1 MLPSRGSVLLR
12 IGFRTFFSTGREN
25 VWLFP
30 PSSTDASLLLQRRV
44 FPAPDY
50 QASAAGHNPA
60 AMRPKRNDFGR
71 LLAGRQAAQHP
82 VGQVRGAGDVL
93 PVLPVRDP
101 GSRPRRAGQAV
112 SVEGGGRGADVP
124 ILSAGARQ
132 PVGQPAADR
141 RHVHSQPQAGR
152 HGTRYRSLDYRSAPD
167 PGDSFFS
174 KILAIRQRNDRY
186 SNNQLYSSKK
196 NLIAAKTKKKI
207 QKKKDTQ

>member
-12 IGFRTFFSTGREN
+12 IGFRTFFPPGREN
-25 VWLFP
+25 VCLFP

-44 FPAPDY
+44 FPGPDY

-93 PVLPVRDP
+93 SVLPVRDP
-101 GSRPRRAGQAV
+101 GSWPRRAGQAV

-152 HGTRYRSLDYRSAPD
+152 HGTRHRSLDYRSAPD
-167 PGDSFFS
+167 PGDSFFP
-174 KILAIRQRNDRY
+174 
-186 SNNQLYSSKK
+186 K
-196 NLIAAKTKKKI
+196 NSGYTPTK
-207 QKKKDTQ
+207 